1 MHLNLIKLM
10 KYKLFSFQAETIIL
24 VEITEKY
31 NIPRDKTYDE
41 VIEALETKMS
51 DYRVELNKCFKSKAA
66 IQKMS
71 MAASIIPAYED
82 KQYATMSKTLNNEIS
97 DYKNKIEDLEDDILA
112 LKQYENPQSNIFYE

>member
-1 MHLNLIKLM
+1 
-10 KYKLFSFQAETIIL
+10 

-41 VIEALETKMS
+41 IIEALETKMS